1 METHVSRNET
11 DSGEPL
17 IPTDC
22 GTAAHIESS
31 ECCPVFWGDGSP
43 CGSASGRGSCQDVTG
58 ETPPGA
64 QEERAREQINTRDF
78 RLWWPTYF
86 FRRAW
91 VHYVC
96 AKPIRTSA
104 EPYFGHRSAAFL
116 IWHRMYLL
124 HLEGEIRNIT
134 GDNSFTM
141 PFWTWPGKGGC
152 DVCTDQLFGSSQAG
166 EQLSGQFSS
175 WQ

>member
-1 METHVSRNET
+1 MRKIAQ
-11 DSGEPL
+11 

-86 FRRAW
+86 FRRA
-91 VHYVC
+91 
-96 AKPIRTSA
+96 A
-104 EPYFGHRSAAFL
+104 
-116 IWHRMYLL
+116 
-124 HLEGEIRNIT
+124 GEIRNIT